1 MSRLFRDQS
10 GYSLVEVM
18 VAIIILAIAIIPMVS
33 MFDAGLKAEVL
44 GGNYDTARTFAN
56 EKLEETKS
64 LPFSEVLTRY
74 PEGNTTTCTPAP
86 PITSCNVATQYMRLG
101 NSSALEEVNTHET
114 SMLRVTVTIQWS
126 GGNFQATG
134 LVAK

>member
-1 MSRLFRDQS
+1 
-10 GYSLVEVM
+10 M

-33 MFDAGLKAEVL
+33 MFDAGLKAAVL

-86 PITSCNVATQYMRLG
+86 PADSPITSCNVATQYMRLG